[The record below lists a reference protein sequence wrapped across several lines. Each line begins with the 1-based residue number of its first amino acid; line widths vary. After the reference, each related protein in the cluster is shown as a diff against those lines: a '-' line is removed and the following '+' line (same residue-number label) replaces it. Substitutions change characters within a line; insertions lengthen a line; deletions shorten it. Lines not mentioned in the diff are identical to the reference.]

1 MEHFLKLSW
10 QCQIINT
17 TFLQVNLSYTSGE
30 LTLTVDYIYK
40 ASQLFGLKFQM
51 GDRVIIGSGVKSNQG
66 IYF

>member
-1 MEHFLKLSW
+1 M
-10 QCQIINT
+10 NT

-30 LTLTVDYIYK
+30 LNLTVDYIYK
-40 ASQLFGLKFQM
+40 TSQLFGLKFQM